1 MPPNNKPQNNDDDEE
16 EDYMSMIIQEPPTQ
30 QRETLTQRKLRKQ
43 RESEAKA
50 RIPSKAER
58 AAAEAARREN
68 ALNESVLHPSN
79 KGFQMMAK
87 LGFKAGDRLGRRSP
101 PPAPPPPLPLTA
113 EGNGEEQTPPE
124 TTANEKNEKTAW
136 IQSRAEPLRLIIKED
151 RGGIGLDREKKRKF
165 RQETDHVSKKAKA
178 EEGEYRDRMRAER
191 EERRCEGLVVGAQ
204 KVLEKLEADHDQAE
218 QEQEKKV
225 KGRKEKPLK
234 EVNVLYR
241 GLLRER
247 LEREREKLARMVFED
262 SLSNMSE
269 TRSHFPK
276 PRLPKFNSEDDGDE
290 PHAIQQDAKEGE
302 GIAFVEQSL
311 DSDEEAE
318 EDVEM
323 NEFDAL
329 PSSEKLSRLVM
340 YMREK
345 YWYCFWCKYRYDSA
359 EMEGC
364 PGVTE
369 EDHD

>member
-1 MPPNNKPQNNDDDEE
+1 
-16 EDYMSMIIQEPPTQ
+16 
-30 QRETLTQRKLRKQ
+30 
-43 RESEAKA
+43 
-50 RIPSKAER
+50 
-58 AAAEAARREN
+58 
-68 ALNESVLHPSN
+68 
-79 KGFQMMAK
+79 MMAK
-87 LGFKAGDRLGRRSP
+87 LGFKPGDRLGRRSP
-101 PPAPPPPLPLTA
+101 PPAPPAPPATLSFAKSEKIGEEETDDTEPNA
-113 EGNGEEQTPPE
+113 GNEGNGH
-124 TTANEKNEKTAW
+124 TAW
-136 IQSRAEPLRLIIKED
+136 VQSRAEPLRLIIKED
-151 RGGIGLDREKKRKF
+151 RGGIGLDSEKKRKF
-165 RQETDHVSKKAKA
+165 RQETDHVSKKPKA
-178 EEGEYRDRMRAER
+178 DEGEYRDRMRAER

-204 KVLEKLEADHDQAE
+204 KVLEKLETDDMAE
-218 QEQEKKV
+218 KEEEKGGGKKV

-241 GLLRER
+241 GLVRER

-262 SLSNMSE
+262 SLSTMSE

-276 PRLPKFNSEDDGDE
+276 PRLPKFNSEDGEDE
-290 PHAIQQDAKEGE
+290 PHAIQQDPKEGE

-318 EDVEM
+318 EDEEL
-323 NEFDAL
+323 NEFNAL

>member
-1 MPPNNKPQNNDDDEE
+1 
-16 EDYMSMIIQEPPTQ
+16 MI
-30 QRETLTQRKLRKQ
+30 K
-43 RESEAKA
+43 SEAKA

-58 AAAEAARREN
+58 AAAEAARRED

-87 LGFKAGDRLGRRSP
+87 LGFKPGDRLGRRSP
-101 PPAPPPPLPLTA
+101 PPPRAPSPAALSFAKP
-113 EGNGEEQTPPE
+113 EKNGEEDVNETRPE
-124 TTANEKNEKTAW
+124 TENEGNKNENENTAW

-151 RGGIGLDREKKRKF
+151 RGGIGLDSEKKRKF
-165 RQETDHVSKKAKA
+165 RQETDHVSKKSKA
-178 EEGEYRDRMRAER
+178 DEGEYRDRMRAER

-204 KVLEKLEADHDQAE
+204 KVLEKLETDDMAE
-218 QEQEKKV
+218 KEKDSKKV
-225 KGRKEKPLK
+225 KGRKEKSLK

-241 GLLRER
+241 GLVCER

-262 SLSNMSE
+262 SLSTMSE

-276 PRLPKFNSEDDGDE
+276 PRLPKFNSEDDEDE
-290 PHAIQQDAKEGE
+290 PHAIQQDPKEGE
-302 GIAFVEQSL
+302 GVAFVEQSL

-318 EDVEM
+318 EDAEL
-323 NEFDAL
+323 NEFNAL
-329 PSSEKLSRLVM
+329 PSTEKLSRLVM

>member
-1 MPPNNKPQNNDDDEE
+1 
-16 EDYMSMIIQEPPTQ
+16 MIQ
-30 QRETLTQRKLRKQ
+30 
-43 RESEAKA
+43 SEAKA

-101 PPAPPPPLPLTA
+101 PPAAAPAVLSSTNTG
-113 EGNGEEQTPPE
+113 GNGEEDTDD
-124 TTANEKNEKTAW
+124 TASNMVHESNENTAW
-136 IQSRAEPLRLIIKED
+136 TQSRAEPLRLIVKED
-151 RGGIGLDREKKRKF
+151 RGGIGLDSEKKRKF
-165 RQETDHVSKKAKA
+165 RQETDHVNKKAKA

-191 EERRCEGLVVGAQ
+191 EERRAEGLVVGAQ
-204 KVLEKLEADHDQAE
+204 KVLEKLEVDDMTQKE
-218 QEQEKKV
+218 EGEKV
-225 KGRKEKPLK
+225 KGRKEKSLK

-241 GLLRER
+241 GLVRER
-247 LEREREKLARMVFED
+247 LEREREKMVRMIFED
-262 SLSNMSE
+262 SLSSMSE

-276 PRLPKFNSEDDGDE
+276 PRLPKFNSEDDQDE
-290 PHAIQQDAKEGE
+290 PHAIQQDPKEGE
-302 GIAFVEQSL
+302 GVAFVEQSL
-311 DSDEEAE
+311 DPDEEAE
-318 EDVEM
+318 EDAEL
-323 NEFDAL
+323 NEFNAL
-329 PSSEKLSRLVM
+329 PSSEKLSKLVM
-340 YMREK
+340 YMRET

>member
-1 MPPNNKPQNNDDDEE
+1 VIK
-16 EDYMSMIIQEPPTQ
+16 
-30 QRETLTQRKLRKQ
+30 
-43 RESEAKA
+43 SEAKA

-87 LGFKAGDRLGRRSP
+87 LGFKAGDRLGRKSP
-101 PPAPPPPLPLTA
+101 PPEAPPAAVPQASTETKTREDVNDTQPEA
-113 EGNGEEQTPPE
+113 ENEGNE
-124 TTANEKNEKTAW
+124 NTAW
-136 IQSRAEPLRLIIKED
+136 IQSRAEPLRLIVKED
-151 RGGIGLDREKKRKF
+151 RGGIGLDSEKKRKF
-165 RQETDHVSKKAKA
+165 RQETDHVSKKSKA

-191 EERRCEGLVVGAQ
+191 EERRAEGLVVGAQ
-204 KVLEKLEADHDQAE
+204 KVLEKLVTDDQLQNE
-218 QEQEKKV
+218 EDLKGGKKV

-241 GLLRER
+241 GLVRER

-262 SLSNMSE
+262 SLSTMSE

-276 PRLPKFNSEDDGDE
+276 PRLPKFNSEDDDEE
-290 PHAIQQDAKEGE
+290 PHVIQQDPSQGE

-311 DSDEEAE
+311 DSDEEDDDTELE
-318 EDVEM
+318 EF
-323 NEFDAL
+323 NAL
-329 PSSEKLSRLVM
+329 PSSEKLSKLVM

-359 EMEGC
+359 EMEEC
-364 PGVTE
+364 PGITE